1 MGVER
6 SVTRWYI
13 QRDIIL
19 KEIELL
25 ETKLADAPADNQR
38 SSSEKAAADVPL
50 QLAGAR
56 EKLVTLG
63 PCPKPMMG

>member
-1 MGVER
+1 VGVER

-19 KEIELL
+19 KEIEVL
-25 ETKLADAPADNQR
+25 ETKLAGTPAGNQR
-38 SSSEKAAADVPL
+38 SSGEKEAADALL
-50 QLAGAR
+50 QLARAR

>member
-25 ETKLADAPADNQR
+25 ETKLAITPAGNQPFSGEKESADAL
-38 SSSEKAAADVPL
+38 L
-50 QLAGAR
+50 QLARAR